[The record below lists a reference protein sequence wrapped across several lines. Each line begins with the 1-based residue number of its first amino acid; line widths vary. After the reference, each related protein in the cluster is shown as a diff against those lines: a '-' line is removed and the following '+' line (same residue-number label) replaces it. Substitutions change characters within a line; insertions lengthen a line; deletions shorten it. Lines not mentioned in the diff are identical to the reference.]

1 MFPTFLHTLSISLL
15 PLLNSDSAIYLDLQ
29 FSPSLLNSTYAW
41 PVSGHHLV
49 PTNVD
54 LHCFLFIPASRFTTS
69 GIILLDLHLWVC
81 GSYRYYSFLS
91 DARVCSFCQ
100 LSNVSVSLP
109 CPHDP
114 YCLEALL
121 KSLTLLQLL
130 GLPLFYPLKLDS
142 EFTAI

>member
-1 MFPTFLHTLSISLL
+1 MFPTFLHT
-15 PLLNSDSAIYLDLQ
+15 
-29 FSPSLLNSTYAW
+29 

-81 GSYRYYSFLS
+81 GSYRYYLFLS

-100 LSNVSVSLP
+100 LLNVSVSLP
-109 CPHDP
+109 CPYDP
-114 YCLEALL
+114 HCLEALL
-121 KSLTLLQLL
+121 DFGVEILNSDSAPWSSLI
-130 GLPLFYPLKLDS
+130 LPTQTRF
-142 EFTAI
+142 